1 MIVEISSN
9 SSWVEIDGQFAAFN
23 NPHELLDHMSERG
36 LI

>member
-9 SSWVEIDGQFAAFN
+9 SSWVETNGQFAAFN

-36 LI
+36 LL

>member
-1 MIVEISSN
+1 MIVEVSSN

-23 NPHELLDHMSERG
+23 NPHELLDYMAEKM